1 MVSTGESNTNT
12 TSDESIFEGSPF
24 RCRLSFYGRGQNA
37 SAPTLINNKTNLHKG
52 DLFVISLNDDGTQK
66 LVMQVDEER
75 TGPSVNP
82 EILID
87 ESIKRTFSVI
97 SFMRNYHAVQK
108 VVAKEK
114 FALYLVE
121 LQVKEQYLSRGDM
134 WRFTRKLI
142 NTTVYLKKSLEMY
155 GMRATVYGLWVDAAP
170 YRVSSGYI
178 TKDTKI
184 VFRSLSACCTIFLQM
199 SKEMWDFD
207 HHGDTYYEKAVDGFL
222 FDLFTRWKSMSCQ
235 HDVTMTLF
243 SRVFYDA
250 KCLEDFP
257 TSLRENIN
265 TDHRGRYYEDFYRVI
280 YQNERYDDWLP
291 RLAKIKQVLVNY
303 KEDLL
308 TYHKKKLAKCEA
320 EKMPNGTISCAAD
333 GNFLETLNLSSSVFE
348 RHFIDRPFDRLG
360 QMSLVITPGAGVF
373 EVERELANMTKQR
386 VLDNGIGSDLV
397 CLGEQPLFA
406 VPLFKFFKENPNT
419 ADDYQIPH
427 WMNLSYYHNSTT
439 PSCFQRYI
447 PRLPFDTNRIQGG
460 MLEVKNVMNSIAEE
474 PFMKPLH
481 LSMEEYDAQ
490 VFRTQTKSLS
500 KDNYPDKPTKAEIR
514 VPRRRHVTLEYP
526 PSIEEEED
534 CIQDQ
539 NGLVI
544 VNNNNNKTNN
554 THPIFGLHDD
564 FRHFNA
570 NIKDDIVLSTSHAG
584 TSSSIMGNIPFHHTF
599 NQSSQ
604 VLFYNPHSLSR
615 GAAQSAETYFLVS
628 NLFARLQARPKALTN
643 PFAPASIRI
652 PMVPGRRRWAH
663 TFPMGPNKLPWHFH
677 HLRQTE
683 NRTKEELSIGISTCA
698 HLVLPGTSKRILNGL
713 VSKRTRYHGKIRN
726 DLSARHKRILSP
738 SNYELNKRDASER
751 KDSFTDDTRL
761 SFSSSNTHKKSNADG
776 SMKSLTSKR
785 EKKEAIIWGPTGVEP
800 WSASMITG
808 IDWKSLTIPAS
819 LPTTFDVVP
828 SAEELNRDYTHNS
841 YTLIHALP
849 PQDEYDRKIKHMLN
863 ASNNHEKSTPCDN
876 MERQRITFDELVD
889 QRLSQGFQMIV
900 DIPAHIHQKMIDS
913 IRRAGCKET
922 EYNRLLSIGRIYHT
936 LSLVT
941 EESQSQDTVVI
952 YVQQHKPQYVFQPKS
967 VMYKYRF
974 QCPDSS
980 DYDLAYYEL
989 QLDSLE
995 SFPWNSVDNVVGNHG
1010 TGDHKLS
1017 DLIKYWH
1024 TRLVLMP
1031 VSKDYTI
1038 RNIESG
1044 QTKCDSREEMSHED
1058 FFLYV
1063 EHFVRFLFMLNKLN
1077 RVPIGSTECIHRP
1090 LDPLTGKKRI
1100 DPPKR
1105 QGKTLITTETFKLS
1119 DIMSGDKDAINNL
1132 LNLFRDDQQGL
1143 LFVKDSVLPEH
1154 TFIAIEAIWWSIE
1167 HCEDIENEQ
1176 TALDLFQFLFTEGH
1190 IRHCT
1195 NIETS
1200 FRFGFFLYYIV
1211 TERTQ
1216 TFSLDLNDY
1225 AEVEFHQTQT
1235 YIPSMDYLGFG
1246 ECKPMRLL
1254 PKLIDNPQVKVRRE
1268 RFKMNDVNLSSI
1280 SNTNNE
1286 NLEEEVSIVLKR
1298 DCNVDVDPKHISDR
1312 REWATAH
1319 YHSFYNPHCLFE
1331 LEIRW
1336 LVATSCILG
1345 DLITQWSQRT
1355 GTILGSNQVAFHLVP
1370 IPCDPFAEFDALR
1383 GPIYIKINSL
1393 CLRDKLANLPD
1404 KDQILRINIFQE
1416 LILKRYGFILN
1427 ACVSYKNEKIYY
1439 VHISGGMLVYI
1450 ISNVY
1455 NVHYNNRPTRV
1466 VSTGRT
1472 SDDQLSP
1479 LDYGFYWCWNF
1490 CLGKKWRSS
1499 QTGEEKYQD
1508 IMLADFRAFC
1518 ANDNNRLVNF
1528 WNELNDLANEKI
1540 NEKQRISSNDN

>member
-1 MVSTGESNTNT
+1 MVSTGESNTSI

-713 VSKRTRYHGKIRN
+713 VSKRTRYHGKIPN

-849 PQDEYDRKIKHMLN
+849 SQDEYDRKIKHMFN
-863 ASNNHEKSTPCDN
+863 ASNNYEKSTPCDN
-876 MERQRITFDELVD
+876 MERQKITFDELID

-941 EESQSQDTVVI
+941 EESQ
-952 YVQQHKPQYVFQPKS
+952 
-967 VMYKYRF
+967 
-974 QCPDSS
+974 
-980 DYDLAYYEL
+980 
-989 QLDSLE
+989 
-995 SFPWNSVDNVVGNHG
+995 
-1010 TGDHKLS
+1010 
-1017 DLIKYWH
+1017 
-1024 TRLVLMP
+1024 
-1031 VSKDYTI
+1031 
-1038 RNIESG
+1038 
-1044 QTKCDSREEMSHED
+1044 
-1058 FFLYV
+1058 
-1063 EHFVRFLFMLNKLN
+1063 
-1077 RVPIGSTECIHRP
+1077 
-1090 LDPLTGKKRI
+1090 
-1100 DPPKR
+1100 
-1105 QGKTLITTETFKLS
+1105 
-1119 DIMSGDKDAINNL
+1119 
-1132 LNLFRDDQQGL
+1132 
-1143 LFVKDSVLPEH
+1143 
-1154 TFIAIEAIWWSIE
+1154 
-1167 HCEDIENEQ
+1167 
-1176 TALDLFQFLFTEGH
+1176 
-1190 IRHCT
+1190 
-1195 NIETS
+1195 
-1200 FRFGFFLYYIV
+1200 
-1211 TERTQ
+1211 
-1216 TFSLDLNDY
+1216 
-1225 AEVEFHQTQT
+1225 
-1235 YIPSMDYLGFG
+1235 
-1246 ECKPMRLL
+1246 
-1254 PKLIDNPQVKVRRE
+1254 
-1268 RFKMNDVNLSSI
+1268 
-1280 SNTNNE
+1280 
-1286 NLEEEVSIVLKR
+1286 
-1298 DCNVDVDPKHISDR
+1298 
-1312 REWATAH
+1312 
-1319 YHSFYNPHCLFE
+1319 
-1331 LEIRW
+1331 
-1336 LVATSCILG
+1336 
-1345 DLITQWSQRT
+1345 
-1355 GTILGSNQVAFHLVP
+1355 
-1370 IPCDPFAEFDALR
+1370 
-1383 GPIYIKINSL
+1383 
-1393 CLRDKLANLPD
+1393 
-1404 KDQILRINIFQE
+1404 
-1416 LILKRYGFILN
+1416 
-1427 ACVSYKNEKIYY
+1427 
-1439 VHISGGMLVYI
+1439 
-1450 ISNVY
+1450 
-1455 NVHYNNRPTRV
+1455 
-1466 VSTGRT
+1466 
-1472 SDDQLSP
+1472 
-1479 LDYGFYWCWNF
+1479 
-1490 CLGKKWRSS
+1490 
-1499 QTGEEKYQD
+1499 
-1508 IMLADFRAFC
+1508 
-1518 ANDNNRLVNF
+1518 
-1528 WNELNDLANEKI
+1528 
-1540 NEKQRISSNDN
+1540 